1 MAAPKQQY
9 QTLTDMKASKKW
21 FFFFFSII
29 IIYVDIFGNG
39 GQRNQYRTDLNA
51 EETAALQRFKEED
64 GKMDR
69 KLDIIIDGTAQWKNN
84 ALQIGQVST
93 KF

>member
-1 MAAPKQQY
+1 
-9 QTLTDMKASKKW
+9 
-21 FFFFFSII
+21 
-29 IIYVDIFGNG
+29 
-39 GQRNQYRTDLNA
+39 LNA

-84 ALQIGQVST
+84 AMQIGQV
-93 KF
+93 F